1 MLKKFSEM
9 YRFEARYCWSS
20 CWWLEGGRGRRGGIT
35 FRVQSQAVLKGKRQ
49 TKERGLDWIPDKQKT
64 KTGCHYAG
72 LEMAVVSGL
81 WKPTQPTYAWQ
92 FSPCQHSMLN
102 TTDKKAMPL
111 VGEPG
116 RRKRHRSH
124 AAGTYT
130 TAINFHLLLRIF
142 SVSMIVPRPSCSPRR
157 PAAPVS
163 AACHTFGAAVVTL
176 RQGHRPFE
184 AYPVSPRPPGLRK
197 SRRTFDCLWGSCHV
211 PSALC
216 SIA

>member
-9 YRFEARYCWSS
+9 YRFDARYCWSS

-49 TKERGLDWIPDKQKT
+49 MKEKGLDWIPDKQKT

-124 AAGTYT
+124 AAGKYT

-157 PAAPVS
+157 PAAPIS
-163 AACHTFGAAVVTL
+163 TAVTL
-176 RQGHRPFE
+176 L
-184 AYPVSPRPPGLRK
+184 AWLSSPCVRGTGLLRRTPSLPGPPGCENPAAP
-197 SRRTFDCLWGSCHV
+197 SIAGVVCHV

-216 SIA
+216 SIV